1 MDHRWGQRV
10 AVDLA
15 VQLLCHPRTIAV
27 GQLMNVSVS
36 GAFVRTGLVPAL
48 LAPVRILSFLS
59 EHDGM
64 RRAAVEGYV
73 VRRER
78 GGFALEWFEL
88 APSGICRFL
97 LEGVGMSGLE
107 PAHER
112 QRQEPARSRVMRAAG
127 SSAQRVVF

>member
-27 GQLMNVSVS
+27 GRLMNVSVS

-48 LAPVRILSFLS
+48 LAPVRILGFLS
-59 EHDGM
+59 ETEGT
-64 RRAAVEGYV
+64 RRAAIEGYV

-78 GGFALEWFEL
+78 DGFGIEWFEL
-88 APSGICRFL
+88 APAGVCRFL
-97 LEGVGMSGLE
+97 VADVGLRAFDE
-107 PAHER
+107 DYA
-112 QRQEPARSRVMRAAG
+112 PARSRVMRAAG
-127 SSAQRVVF
+127 SSVHRVVF

>member
-27 GQLMNVSVS
+27 GQLVNVSVS
-36 GAFVRTGLVPAL
+36 GAFVRTGLVPPL
-48 LAPVRILSFLS
+48 LAPVRILGFLS

-64 RRAAVEGYV
+64 RRAAIEGYV

-78 GGFALEWFEL
+78 GGFGLEWFEL

-97 LEGVGMSGLE
+97 LAGVGLSELE
-107 PAHER
+107 PAAHEPA
-112 QRQEPARSRVMRAAG
+112 QEPARSRVMRAAG

>member
-27 GQLMNVSVS
+27 GRLMNVSVS

-48 LAPVRILSFLS
+48 LAPVRILGFLS
-59 EHDGM
+59 EHEGM
-64 RRAAVEGYV
+64 RREAIEGYV

-78 GGFALEWFEL
+78 GGFGIEWFEL
-88 APSGICRFL
+88 APAGICRFL
-97 LEGVGMSGLE
+97 LASAQL
-107 PAHER
+107 PAFEDDYA
-112 QRQEPARSRVMRAAG
+112 PARSRVTRAAG
-127 SSAQRVVF
+127 NSVHRVVF